1 MSTHYKNGHH
11 FLAVLD
17 DFSENGMYIWLKNEK
32 FGLKNLKF

>member
-17 DFSENGMYIWLKNEK
+17 DFSEKGMYIWRKMENFKNK
-32 FGLKNLKF
+32 S